1 MYDVSTS
8 IICMYVFVDLLRI
21 FSFKDDK
28 KKTAFM
34 LKAIVRIGG
43 ADAAESQ
50 GPAQS
55 LRSVV
60 KPKEL
65 W

>member
-1 MYDVSTS
+1 
-8 IICMYVFVDLLRI
+8 
-21 FSFKDDK
+21 
-28 KKTAFM
+28 M

-55 LRSVV
+55 LRSVEAKGV
-60 KPKEL
+60 VVIWGSYVLCEEVI
-65 W
+65 

>member
-1 MYDVSTS
+1 MY
-8 IICMYVFVDLLRI
+8 MFVDFYRI
-21 FSFKDDK
+21 FTFNDDK
-28 KKTAFM
+28 KSVFM

-55 LRSVV
+55 LGSVV